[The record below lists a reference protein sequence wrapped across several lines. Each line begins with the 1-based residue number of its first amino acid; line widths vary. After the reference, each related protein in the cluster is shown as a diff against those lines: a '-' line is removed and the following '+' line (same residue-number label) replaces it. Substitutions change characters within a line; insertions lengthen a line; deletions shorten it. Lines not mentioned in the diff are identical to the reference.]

1 MTRTTARAL
10 VLFAAVGF
18 VVASACFVTS
28 GRTASAAQPCDR
40 WYAGYDEPSPM
51 DDPACVEKLRRDLRS
66 AAPPAADFL
75 AAEVVIGADRLAA
88 RAWHARRYDLAE
100 RYWRE
105 SAAAAALHD
114 DLVDEPETNGIARFL
129 VGNDRAAFRSL
140 YCLFDSATCKN
151 GGAALDE
158 ALTSYHIDEV
168 VRNGLQRA
176 IVGDYARAE
185 VQFHHAAQLPCGPG
199 MCAEPETYVL
209 LGMAEM
215 CAGHRA
221 RGIEHL
227 IEASKRVGGFAPE
240 SPPSTEWADDAVLL
254 LRGLARPSDL
264 PPPKGEGG
272 SETVPRRSRG
282 SG

>member
-1 MTRTTARAL
+1 L
-10 VLFAAVGF
+10 AVGVF
-18 VVASACFVTS
+18 ATFACLVKSGPAVAAL
-28 GRTASAAQPCDR
+28 PCDR
-40 WYAGYDEPSPM
+40 WYAGFDEPSPM

-66 AAPPAADFL
+66 AASPAADFL

-105 SAAAAALHD
+105 SAADAALHD
-114 DLVDEPETNGIARFL
+114 GLHDDPETNGIARFL
-129 VGNDRAAFRSL
+129 AGNDRAAFRSL
-140 YCLFDSATCKN
+140 SCLFDSATCKN

-168 VRNGLQRA
+168 VRSGLQRA

-185 VQFHHAAQLPCGPG
+185 VQFRHAAQLPCGPG

-209 LGMAEM
+209 LGMAEV

-227 IEASKRVGGFAPE
+227 IEASKRVGGSAPE

-254 LRGLARPSDL
+254 LRGLARPADL
-264 PPPKGEGG
+264 PPPKGEDG
-272 SETVPRRSRG
+272 SENVSRRPTG
-282 SG
+282 SGVTERR